1 MTAGTCA
8 RFSQKLKR
16 GKTTIHHAVAKE
28 KDRGRN
34 ANVWFRAGHVCRREE
49 EDVCTT
55 RWDESP
61 FFAED
66 QPFLV
71 RISLILVSGRGLMNS
86 LHPVPEILALITE
99 AEGRKGEKAKQQPS
113 NRETE
118 TERVCQ
124 LVRLRSLSEEEE
136 EEKRTRE
143 KRGSRLLSEPRKS
156 ATNDDPFFPLS
167 LSFVS
172 LLAFYCHS
180 AMALARSLD
189 AESFTSPNDG
199 RGRVLMPLA
208 HPLLHQ

>member
-1 MTAGTCA
+1 M
-8 RFSQKLKR
+8 
-16 GKTTIHHAVAKE
+16 
-28 KDRGRN
+28 
-34 ANVWFRAGHVCRREE
+34 
-49 EDVCTT
+49 
-55 RWDESP
+55 
-61 FFAED
+61 
-66 QPFLV
+66 
-71 RISLILVSGRGLMNS
+71 ILVSGRGLMNS

-118 TERVCQ
+118 KTERVCQ

-136 EEKRTRE
+136 RRTRE

-156 ATNDDPFFPLS
+156 ATNDDPFLSLS

-172 LLAFYCHS
+172 LSAFYCHL

-199 RGRVLMPLA
+199 RGRILMPLA
-208 HPLLHQ
+208 RPLLHR

>member
-1 MTAGTCA
+1 M
-8 RFSQKLKR
+8 QLLKKKI
-16 GKTTIHHAVAKE
+16 GAETLMFGFGHAMFAV
-28 KDRGRN
+28 
-34 ANVWFRAGHVCRREE
+34 E

-136 EEKRTRE
+136 EKRTRE

-172 LLAFYCHS
+172 LGILLPFGDGACSVARCRKFY
-180 AMALARSLD
+180 L
-189 AESFTSPNDG
+189 P
-199 RGRVLMPLA
+199 
-208 HPLLHQ
+208 

>member
-1 MTAGTCA
+1 M
-8 RFSQKLKR
+8 QLL
-16 GKTTIHHAVAKE
+16 KE
-28 KDRGRN
+28 KIG
-34 ANVWFRAGHVCRREE
+34 AETLMFGFGQAMFAVE

-55 RWDESP
+55 RYDESP
-61 FFAED
+61 FFAE
-66 QPFLV
+66 QRPFLV

-136 EEKRTRE
+136 KRSRE
-143 KRGSRLLSEPRKS
+143 KRLSEPRKS
-156 ATNDDPFFPLS
+156 ATNDDPFSPLS

-172 LLAFYCHS
+172 LGILLPFGDGACSVARCRKFY
-180 AMALARSLD
+180 L
-189 AESFTSPNDG
+189 P
-199 RGRVLMPLA
+199 
-208 HPLLHQ
+208 

>member
-1 MTAGTCA
+1 M
-8 RFSQKLKR
+8 QLLKKKI
-16 GKTTIHHAVAKE
+16 GAETLMFGFGHAMFAL
-28 KDRGRN
+28 
-34 ANVWFRAGHVCRREE
+34 E

-124 LVRLRSLSEEEE
+124 LVRLRSLSEEER
-136 EEKRTRE
+136 RTRE

-172 LLAFYCHS
+172 LSAFYCHL

-199 RGRVLMPLA
+199 RGRILMPLA
-208 HPLLHQ
+208 RSLLHQW